1 MNKYLILY
9 GDDGSFFFTDALSVI
24 DAVFALAKYTGNS
37 FSPTYEKALNAMDE
51 ISETIELYNRFV
63 AGYDEI
69 QAIYKVDSVLYNKH
83 QKIGD

>member
-9 GDDGSFFFTDALSVI
+9 GDDSSFFFTEASTVI

-37 FSPTYEKALNAMDE
+37 FSPTCEKALNAME
-51 ISETIELYNRFV
+51 EVSETIELYNRFV

-69 QAIYKVDSVLYNKH
+69 QAIYKIDSVLYQRN
-83 QKIGD
+83 